1 MKTKEGSPL
10 WLESQKK
17 IGIDMKFK
25 SDLYYDTN
33 ITRYKNS
40 SLSIPI
46 FFRQL
51 GSKAQRVFFC
61 KKFKHNFTH
70 KRKIC
75 HENRRKFETQDVAFY
90 LEGGA

>member
-1 MKTKEGSPL
+1 MKL
-10 WLESQKK
+10 
-17 IGIDMKFK
+17 K

-51 GSKAQRVFFC
+51 GSKAPRDFFSHFFC
-61 KKFKHNFTH
+61 FSGNFEKFKRIELVQTCLH
-70 KRKIC
+70 KKRACSKELQ
-75 HENRRKFETQDVAFY
+75 HGPQRTSTKDSHQ
-90 LEGGA
+90 